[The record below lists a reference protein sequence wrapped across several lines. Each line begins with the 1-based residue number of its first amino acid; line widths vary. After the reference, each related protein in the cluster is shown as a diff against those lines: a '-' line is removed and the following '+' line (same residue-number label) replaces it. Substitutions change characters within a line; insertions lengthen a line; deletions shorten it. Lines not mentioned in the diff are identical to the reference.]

1 MKINQQF
8 YPPKNSWR
16 YCKEE
21 QEYEFGVTQSELSRY
36 EPKWILYAH
45 TPMTHELCVFLW
57 SWQKLSFF
65 FYIKNLWKEAYDVC
79 VISWKIIT
87 FIKKTLIFVKIIWL
101 MTKINF
107 PVSYVL
113 SFRESV
119 HSSIKLSA
127 VYQLFP
133 PQCFQTRLSGSL
145 QRDCPY

>member
-1 MKINQQF
+1 MNLGWLNPSYQGTSPNGF
-8 YPPKNSWR
+8 
-16 YCKEE
+16 
-21 QEYEFGVTQSELSRY
+21 FML
-36 EPKWILYAH
+36 
-45 TPMTHELCVFLW
+45 TPLWLMSFVFFCEADK
-57 SWQKLSFF
+57 SYRFF
-65 FYIKNLWKEAYDVC
+65 FTKNFWKEAYDVC